1 MILLNILQY
10 KAPIHLKQR
19 ITWSKMVRLR
29 SSVLGEE
36 AVEEK
41 EELSSLPKTVAM
53 TNAQVL
59 KN

>member
-10 KAPIHLKQR
+10 KAPIHPKQR
-19 ITWSKMVRLR
+19 ITWSKMRLR

-53 TNAQVL
+53 TKAQVL

>member
-1 MILLNILQY
+1 M
-10 KAPIHLKQR
+10 
-19 ITWSKMVRLR
+19 
-29 SSVLGEE
+29 LGEE